1 MHYDALERSATIVLA
16 YLVEHEG
23 LTLAEAV
30 VKVFMII
37 DTVVL
42 GVPNQLAKWP
52 ITKFTN
58 AIHQRGS

>member
-1 MHYDALERSATIVLA
+1 MLA

-37 DTVVL
+37 DGL
-42 GVPNQLAKWP
+42 LCSQSDGGVGGWRKFIRIFNLAK
-52 ITKFTN
+52 
-58 AIHQRGS
+58 GL